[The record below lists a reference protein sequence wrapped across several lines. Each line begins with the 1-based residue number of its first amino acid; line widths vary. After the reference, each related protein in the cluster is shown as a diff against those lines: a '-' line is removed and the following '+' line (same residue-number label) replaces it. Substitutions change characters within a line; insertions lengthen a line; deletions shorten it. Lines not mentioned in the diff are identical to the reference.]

1 MLFPL
6 LDKRVS
12 CELDELLDL
21 VARTFPLQERFR
33 RNLPKDVAE
42 LSRLLTS
49 ERGSR
54 DTGYLG
60 RPALLSAYLYHYL
73 PWNVFR
79 LCRLLAGLNAELYT
93 PSLSESEK
101 KPAPLGLV
109 AEDTITD
116 LGSGPL
122 TLPIALWVSFPE
134 LRSRKLEFRC
144 VDRTGAVLDAGRK
157 LFDALVMETGGP
169 RLWSVKT
176 IRGPLDAPLYG
187 KAARFAA
194 AINVFNEIKGS
205 RNLEREAEKAAALL
219 VSRAAADG
227 SVLVMEPGT
236 PPSARFLECLR
247 AALLARGF
255 ALQAPC
261 PHNAR
266 CPMSGGKNK
275 KWCHFPVTTGDAP
288 ARLKALSAAA
298 GIPKERAVLSFLLAG
313 KNRPESP
320 AALRVISDAFPLPV
334 PHSAGAA
341 GIDPGAGASLP
352 AERYGRYCC
361 HEQGLALLR
370 GSAAEI
376 DPVLP
381 GALVKAAAC
390 GRDSRSG
397 AILYEEVRP

>member
-1 MLFPL
+1 MLFPP
-6 LDKRVS
+6 LDKRVLR
-12 CELDELLDL
+12 ELDGLLDL
-21 VARTFPLQERFR
+21 VGRVFPLQERFR
-33 RNLPKDVAE
+33 RSLPKDVAE

-49 ERGSR
+49 GRGSR

-79 LCRLLAGLNAELYT
+79 LCRLLAGLAAET
-93 PSLSESEK
+93 RPAPPLSESEK
-101 KPAPLGLV
+101 KPPLGF
-109 AEDTITD
+109 AAGDTITD

-122 TLPIALWVSFPE
+122 TLPVALWISFPE
-134 LRSRKLEFRC
+134 LRSCRLEFRC

-157 LFDALVMETGGP
+157 LFDALVMEAGGP
-169 RLWSVKT
+169 RFWNVKT

-194 AINVFNEIKGS
+194 AVNVFNEIKGPRS
-205 RNLEREAEKAAALL
+205 LEHEAEKAALL
-219 VSRAAADG
+219 LSRVTGDI
-227 SVLVMEPGT
+227 LVMEPGT
-236 PPSARFLECLR
+236 PPSARFLERLR

-255 ALQAPC
+255 VLRAPC
-261 PHNAR
+261 PHSAR
-266 CPMSGGKNK
+266 CPMSGDKNK
-275 KWCHFPVTTGDAP
+275 KWCHFPMTTSGAP

-298 GIPKERAVLSFLLAG
+298 GIPKERAVLSFLFAG
-313 KNRPESP
+313 KNRPEPP
-320 AALRVISDAFPLPV
+320 AALRVISDAFPLPA
-334 PHSAGAA
+334 PRRGT
-341 GIDPGAGASLP
+341 PESLP

-361 HEQGLALLR
+361 HGQGLALLR

-376 DPVLP
+376 DSVLP

-397 AILYEEVRP
+397 ALLYEGIRP